1 MKVLNKKTFIIRVNF
16 IVKTIQKFLLRK
28 MNNDPF
34 LSGDSIAELCDF
46 IVPSPLPEQIQLRN
60 RVINSKSIFI
70 NGHDLG
76 EFINLAGELLHEK
89 VLISG
94 NSDQNF
100 TSPIVLKSKPK
111 LFLCQNNAIKNQSE
125 IKTLPIGIENIKLAR
140 SGFKHQ
146 HRGIDSF
153 KYLDRVL
160 IPPMSPT
167 NLIRVKI
174 VEYALKHPEI
184 FDVKME
190 YLGTSKYFRLLK
202 DYKFV
207 FACEGNG
214 FDTHRLWEILYKNA
228 FPIVLRSDW
237 SDSLSWLNLPI
248 MSIDKIEDV
257 TESNLREFV
266 EKNSNFVARE
276 TPQLW
281 IPYWKNLL
289 LSKTKNENLLS

>member
-1 MKVLNKKTFIIRVNF
+1 MKI
-16 IVKTIQKFLLRK
+16 IQKFVLRK
-28 MNNDPF
+28 MNNSPY

-46 IVPSPLPEQIQLRN
+46 IVPSPLPEQNQLRN
-60 RVINSKSIFI
+60 KVINSKSIFI
-70 NGHDLG
+70 NGH
-76 EFINLAGELLHEK
+76 NLRDFTKLVGELLDGK

-100 TSPIVLKSKPK
+100 TSPLVLKSKPN
-111 LFLCQNNAIKNQSE
+111 LILCQNNAIKNQSE

-146 HRGIDSF
+146 QRGVYSF

-167 NLIRVKI
+167 NLTRVSVVQHAKK
-174 VEYALKHPEI
+174 YPEI
-184 FDVKME
+184 FDVKSE
-190 YLGTSKYFRLLK
+190 YLSTKKYFKLLK

-228 FPIVLRSDW
+228 FPVVLRSDW
-237 SDSLSWLNLPI
+237 THSLNWLNLPI
-248 MSIDKIEDV
+248 LSIDTIEDI
-257 TESNLREFV
+257 TKSKLREFF
-266 EKNSNFVARE
+266 EKNENFVAKD

-289 LSKTKNENLLS
+289 LAKTKNENL

>member
-1 MKVLNKKTFIIRVNF
+1 MRTKFVMKS
-16 IVKTIQKFLLRK
+16 IQKFILRK
-28 MNNDPF
+28 MNNSPY
-34 LSGDSIAELCDF
+34 LSGDSIAELCDYV
-46 IVPSPLPEQIQLRN
+46 VPSPLPKQNKLRN
-60 RVINSKSIFI
+60 KIIKSKSIFV
-70 NGHDLG
+70 NGHDLV
-76 EFINLAGELLHEK
+76 EFTSLVGELLQGK

-94 NSDQNF
+94 NSDHNF
-100 TSPIVLKSKPK
+100 TSPLLLKSKPN
-111 LFLCQNNAIKNQSE
+111 LILCQNNAIKNQSE

-140 SGFKHQ
+140 SGFKYQ
-146 HRGIDSF
+146 HRGAHSF

-167 NLIRVKI
+167 NVTRMSV
-174 VEYALKHPEI
+174 VQYAKKHPEI
-184 FDVKME
+184 FDLKSE
-190 YLGTSKYFRLLK
+190 YLSTRRYFRLLK

-257 TESNLREFV
+257 TKSNLREFF
-266 EKNSNFVARE
+266 EKNSNFVAIE

-281 IPYWKNLL
+281 IPFWKNLL
-289 LSKTKNENLLS
+289 LTKTKNENLLN

>member
-1 MKVLNKKTFIIRVNF
+1 MRTNFVL
-16 IVKTIQKFLLRK
+16 KTIQKFILRK
-28 MNNDPF
+28 MNNSPY
-34 LSGDSIAELCDF
+34 LSGDSISELCDY
-46 IVPSPLPEQIQLRN
+46 IVPSPLPEQNQLRN
-60 RVINSKSIFI
+60 EAVKSKSIFI
-70 NGHDLG
+70 NGHDLRQ
-76 EFINLAGELLHEK
+76 FINLVGDLLDEK

-100 TSPIVLKSKPK
+100 TRPIVLKSKPK
-111 LFLCQNNAIKNQSE
+111 LFLCQNNAIKNQIE

-146 HRGIDSF
+146 HRGVSSF

-167 NLIRVKI
+167 NLTRVS
-174 VEYALKHPEI
+174 VVQYAKKYPEI
-184 FDVKME
+184 FDVKSE
-190 YLGTSKYFRLLK
+190 YLPTSKYFKLLK

-237 SDSLSWLNLPI
+237 TDSLDWLNLPI
-248 MSIDKIEDV
+248 LSIDKIEDV
-257 TESNLREFV
+257 TKSNLREFF

-289 LSKTKNENLLS
+289 LAKTKNENLLS

>member
-1 MKVLNKKTFIIRVNF
+1 MRIKFIMKN
-16 IVKTIQKFLLRK
+16 IQKLILRK
-28 MNNDPF
+28 MNNSPY
-34 LSGDSIAELCDF
+34 LSGDSIAGLCDY
-46 IVPSPLPEQIQLRN
+46 IVPSPLPEQNQLRN
-60 RVINSKSIFI
+60 AAVKSKSIFI
-70 NGHDLG
+70 NGHDLRQ
-76 EFINLAGELLHEK
+76 FVNLVGDLLDEK

-100 TSPIVLKSKPK
+100 TSPIVLKSKPR

-146 HRGIDSF
+146 HSGVSSF

-167 NLIRVKI
+167 NLTRVS
-174 VEYALKHPEI
+174 VVQYAKKYPEI
-184 FDVKME
+184 FDVESE
-190 YLGTSKYFRLLK
+190 YLSTRKYFKLLK

-257 TESNLREFV
+257 TKSNLREFF
-266 EKNSNFVARE
+266 EKNSNFVAIE

-281 IPYWKNLL
+281 IPFWKNLL
-289 LSKTKNENLLS
+289 LTKTKNENLLN